1 MAKSISYQ
9 ILKQR
14 RLVVNKEKRGG
25 IGVFPENKN
34 DREENISQRR
44 RKPDERRK
52 EARERHTRTLRD
64 DLFAIKKN
72 YDTSIQGKNRESNQ
86 RRKYGK
92 QIGVPLTQPNWIGH
106 C

>member
-1 MAKSISYQ
+1 MAKRISYQ

-44 RKPDERRK
+44 RKPDERCK
-52 EARERHTRTLRD
+52 EEREREAHAHSEMIYLPSRRITIQAYKVRTAK
-64 DLFAIKKN
+64 AIK
-72 YDTSIQGKNRESNQ
+72 GESMAN
-86 RRKYGK
+86 KLVY
-92 QIGVPLTQPNWIGH
+92 H
-106 C
+106 